1 MTITLPRR
9 EAPAAKVG
17 PRLEISPL
25 ELRDWLQNEHGL
37 SRLLTQAKSWEAF
50 AWKGND
56 LSAPL
61 RALYVAEGRGLLSR
75 RGERA
80 VDVSIADITADIN
93 GYLLSFGKSV
103 TSENAVL
110 SNLRSASLYVQA
122 AVGAA
127 VLPDSKAMTVRFVD
141 QIETADNIEKYFDA
155 IKGKLQ
161 KLGSQLKHAEACGY
175 DVSYV
180 LAAAE
185 ASTGVKLLAAA

>member
-1 MTITLPRR
+1 MTITLHRR

-25 ELRDWLQNEHGL
+25 ELKDQLQAEHGL
-37 SRLLTQAKSWEAF
+37 SQLISNAKSWEPF

-61 RALYVAEGRGLLSR
+61 RALYVAESRGLLNR
-75 RGERA
+75 RGDRA
-80 VDVSIADITADIN
+80 IDVAIIDIATDIN
-93 GYLLSFGKSV
+93 GYLSSFGKPLVSEASV
-103 TSENAVL
+103 MN
-110 SNLRSASLYVQA
+110 NLRTASLYVQA

-127 VLPDSKAMTVRFVD
+127 VLPDRRTMTVRLVD
-141 QIETADNIEKYFDA
+141 QYETAENIEKYFDS

-175 DVSYV
+175 DVSHV
-180 LAAAE
+180 LQAAE
-185 ASTGVKLLAAA
+185 TSTGVKLLAAA